1 MKGALATAAFLL
13 ILLPWSSADAQVV
26 FPNRGGTGTSTAPSL
41 GQVLV
46 GQSNGTYAPM
56 STSSLGI
63 ASENY
68 FIDGGTEI
76 RTKDSESFRADHFTA
91 SGTATSTLP
100 RLSVTT
106 AFDFLGTLITDV
118 SSWFAGLFDT
128 NFAGKD
134 TGDLAEGGNLYYTDA
149 RARDAISETVT
160 GLDYSTSTGVLS
172 LSSGYSIPRVAST
185 TEWATAYASTTA
197 LTPAYLRGLLSNT
210 ATGLSYSNI
219 TGATSL
225 TAGYVIPLSAST
237 SQWATAFGWGD
248 HSAAG
253 YLLGNET
260 ITLSGDVSGIGT
272 TSIAVTVAN
281 DSHSHTGTTISGL
294 DVSDDTNLAVSAAG
308 LQLSGDGIALA
319 SGYSIPLT
327 ASTSQWSAAYA
338 STTALTPAYIRG
350 LFSNTA
356 TGLSFNSGTG
366 ATSLAAGY
374 VIPLSA
380 STSEWANFHT
390 TPSGRITAGDA
401 LTWSGNTLNF
411 DGGTAP
417 AGDLGGTWASPSV
430 DDDSHAHT
438 GASLSGIDIS
448 DDTNLSVTATGLQL
462 SGDAV
467 ALAAGYSIPLSASTT
482 EWHSAYTSSHSAV
495 TLAGSLDYLT
505 LSGQQITRNAIDL
518 ATDVTGNLPVA
529 NLASGSGASAS
540 TFWRGD
546 GTWAT
551 PAGSGDVSKVGTPAN
566 NQLAVWTGDGTIE
579 GVSQLTFDGA
589 TLSLSTTT
597 IVEAT
602 STNLAVTGRFNFLG
616 SVITNVGT
624 WFSGLFDTNFATK
637 DTDDLT
643 QGSTNLYNQ
652 SHTGEVT
659 GATSLTIADNVV
671 DEANLKVNAPTD
683 DYVLVA
689 SSSATGGFEWIATS
703 SPRLG
708 LSAGAGSVTSVA
720 ATVPTGWQVSGSPIT
735 TSGTLALSYA
745 AGYGAVLTASTTEWT
760 AAHASTTALTPA
772 FIRGLFS
779 NTATGLTYNSST
791 GATSLNAGYGIPLSA
806 STTEW
811 TNFYNTPST
820 RITDGTGLTWS
831 GNTLNVDDAYVLN
844 TGDSISGNL
853 TFSGTGAN
861 IALGSNYLSGD
872 GDDEG
877 IYVDSS
883 GNVGIGTSTP
893 ASNLVVDTNIDS
905 AARSNV
911 IINNSSVTSAQVRLA
926 LEKVD
931 DTGTGVSQ
939 GTVLFHTGNS
949 GFANYEAGSMIFYT
963 GTSAGATSNRLTILN
978 SGYVGIGAS
987 SPITKLTIAT
997 SSSNTDGEV
1006 LTFRNPD
1013 TTISAAQGYGRIS
1026 FYGDDATSNASGE
1039 RAYIYG
1045 VADSTGTSGQAEL
1058 AFGTAG
1064 AGATLSERL
1073 RITSS
1078 GNIGIGTTTPAARL
1092 QVTGVAG
1099 TNPFRVASSSNT
1111 SLFEITQLGR
1121 VGIGSSTPSHTLTV
1135 AGDLNVTGASRIS
1148 IPRAI
1153 TWPGVATTT
1162 SATSTVP
1169 LGIAMSAEA
1178 WNSARC
1184 KTTNG
1189 TAAWLFKDDAGNRM
1203 NGGFASTT
1211 STSTLVT
1218 LSTNNTFTT
1227 GEGRNM
1233 DIGPLTNATITCS
1246 VDVTINN

>member
-1 MKGALATAAFLL
+1 MRILILSIALALSFPFAAN
-13 ILLPWSSADAQVV
+13 AQVI
-26 FPNRGGTGTSTAPSL
+26 FPNRGGTGATTTPSA

-46 GQSNGTYAPM
+46 GQSNGTYAPV
-56 STSSLGI
+56 
-63 ASENY
+63 
-68 FIDGGTEI
+68 
-76 RTKDSESFRADHFTA
+76 
-91 SGTATSTLP
+91 ATSTLGLGGLATSSIDTEAELENI
-100 RLSVTT
+100 LSDVTNVFTNNDGALNDDDLSDNTTSDLSEGTNLYYTIGRVQT
-106 AFDFLGTLITDV
+106 ALQ
-118 SSWFAGLFDT
+118 AGYNAIFGNATTTNATST
-128 NFAGKD
+128 NFAVTGSFNLLGTVITNVATWFSNLFDSNFASKD
-134 TGDLAEGGNLYYTDA
+134 TGDLSEGANLYYSDA
-149 RARDAISETVT
+149 RARGAISETVT
-160 GLDYSTSTGVLS
+160 GLDYSSSTGILS
-172 LSSGYSIPRVAST
+172 ATTGYSIPLTAST
-185 TEWATAYASTTA
+185 TDW
-197 LTPAYLRGLLSNT
+197 
-210 ATGLSYSNI
+210 
-219 TGATSL
+219 
-225 TAGYVIPLSAST
+225 
-237 SQWATAFGWGD
+237 QTAFSWGD
-248 HSAAG
+248 HNLAG
-253 YLLGNET
+253 YLTGNET
-260 ITLSGDVSGIGT
+260 ITLSGDVSGSGT

-294 DVSDDTNLAVSAAG
+294 DISDDTNLAVTAAG
-308 LQLSGDGIALA
+308 LQLSGDSIALA
-319 SGYSIPLT
+319 SGYMIPLI
-327 ASTSQWSAAYA
+327 ASTTEWATAFA
-338 STTALTPAYIRG
+338 STTALTPAYLRG
-350 LFSNTA
+350 LFSSTA
-356 TGLSFNSGTG
+356 TGLSYNSDTG
-366 ATSLAAGY
+366 ATSLTAGY
-374 VIPLSA
+374 VIPL
-380 STSEWANFHT
+380 T
-390 TPSGRITAGDA
+390 
-401 LTWSGNTLNF
+401 
-411 DGGTAP
+411 
-417 AGDLGGTWASPSV
+417 
-430 DDDSHAHT
+430 
-438 GASLSGIDIS
+438 
-448 DDTNLSVTATGLQL
+448 
-462 SGDAV
+462 
-467 ALAAGYSIPLSASTT
+467 ASTT
-482 EWHSAYTSSHSAV
+482 EWATAYASSHSAV
-495 TLAGSLDYLT
+495 TLAGSMDYLT

-518 ATDVTGNLPVA
+518 TTDVTGNLPVS
-529 NLASGSGASAS
+529 NLNSGTGASGS

-579 GVSQLTFDGA
+579 GVSQLTFDGT
-589 TLSLSTTT
+589 TLSISTTT

-624 WFSGLFDTNFATK
+624 WFSGLFDTNFAAK

-652 SHTGEVT
+652 SHSGEVT

-689 SSSATGGFEWIATS
+689 SSTATGGIEWVATS

-745 AGYGAVLTASTTEWT
+745 SGYGAVLTASTTEWA

-772 FIRGLFS
+772 YIRGLFS
-779 NTATGLTYNSST
+779 NTTTGLTYNSST
-791 GATSLNAGYGIPLSA
+791 GATSLTAGYGIPLSA

-877 IYVDSS
+877 VYVDSS

-893 ASNLVVDTNIDS
+893 QNTITVVGTSTANIMMSDRTYVGTTTPIVSADGSSIASLHVVSSSAFPFSVEGTAAFAGMDINGIGATTVPFIQINRGTNRLFTITGATDNDTVNM
-905 AARSNV
+905 R
-911 IINNSSVTSAQVRLA
+911 
-926 LEKVD
+926 
-931 DTGTGVSQ
+931 
-939 GTVLFHTGNS
+939 
-949 GFANYEAGSMIFYT
+949 AGS
-963 GTSAGATSNRLTILN
+963 AGGSTPSWITLKKSSLF
-978 SGYVGIGAS
+978 VGIGSTA
-987 SPITKLTIAT
+987 PVTKLSVGTT
-997 SSSNTDGEV
+997 TSNTNGETIS
-1006 LTFRNPD
+1006 LYNPD
-1013 TTISAAQGYGRIS
+1013 TTISATQGYGRLS
-1026 FYGDDATSNASGE
+1026 WYGEDATAGASGE

-1045 VADSTGTSGQAEL
+1045 VADTTGTSGETDL

-1064 AGATLSERL
+1064 AGATLAERL
-1073 RITSS
+1073 RITSD
-1078 GNIGIGTTTPAARL
+1078 GKVGIGTTTP
-1092 QVTGVAG
+1092 G
-1099 TNPFRVASSSNT
+1099 
-1111 SLFEITQLGR
+1111 SL
-1121 VGIGSSTPSHTLTV
+1121 LTV
-1135 AGDLNVTGASRIS
+1135 AGTAEVTGAATLRSTLNVTGQTTLSNASTTNFTAS
-1148 IPRAI
+1148 GNVDLSASTNKLPLPRSF

-1184 KTTNG
+1184 KTTSG

-1203 NGGFASTT
+1203 NGGTASTT

-1227 GEGRNM
+1227 GEGRNA
-1233 DIGPLTNATITCS
+1233 DIGPLTNAQITCS
-1246 VDVTINN
+1246 MDVMINN